1 MLEDNPTP
9 PHLMAEMPSARK
21 NLKAKPATLAD
32 VGRAV
37 GVSAMSASAVLN
49 GSRTSTRISPETRNR
64 ILEEAARLRYR
75 PNAAARALNRRQ
87 MSTLGLAAVVD
98 SGELNAY
105 FLEILNGVL
114 EAAGRFNQ
122 NITVFTLHDWNLDAG
137 RLADFCDGRIDGLIL
152 VAPVISESKSDI
164 VPAHTPFVSLHSN
177 NPIPGVIDIESDEEG
192 GAFDIVSH
200 LISQGHRDILHL
212 AGPGGMEGSKRRLAG
227 YQRALAAAKLG
238 KNAKVIESGFSTENG
253 RSAIRAWM
261 SKNAGGVMP
270 TALFCANDAVALGC
284 MEVLAQAGLRVPED
298 VSIVGFDDTLAART
312 STPQLTTLRQP
323 LRQMGAR
330 AVELLI
336 KPETAP
342 QTKGE
347 LIIFPTQAV
356 IRASVARPTVK
367 PVIVPRL

>member
-1 MLEDNPTP
+1 MLEDISAAL
-9 PHLMAEMPSARK
+9 HQVAEMPRARK
-21 NLKAKPATLAD
+21 SLKAKPATLAD

-49 GSRTSTRISPETRNR
+49 GSRTSTRISPETRIR

-152 VAPVISESKSDI
+152 VAPVISETKTDI

-177 NPIPGVIDIESDEEG
+177 NPIPGVIDIESDEEA
-192 GAFDIVSH
+192 GAFEVVSH
-200 LISQGHRDILHL
+200 LIGLGHRDILHL
-212 AGPGGMEGSKRRLAG
+212 SGPEGMQGTKRRLAG
-227 YQRALAAAKLG
+227 YQRALTAARLG
-238 KNAKVIESGFSTENG
+238 KTAKNIEAGFSTESG
-253 RSAIRAWM
+253 RNALRAWM
-261 SKNAGGVMP
+261 GKNAGGTLP

-284 MEVLAQAGLRVPED
+284 MEVLAQAGLRVPD
-298 VSIVGFDDTLAART
+298 DISIVGFDDTLAART

-347 LIIFPTQAV
+347 LIVFPTQAIV
-356 IRASVARPTVK
+356 RASTVRPPAK

>member
-1 MLEDNPTP
+1 
-9 PHLMAEMPSARK
+9 
-21 NLKAKPATLAD
+21 
-32 VGRAV
+32 
-37 GVSAMSASAVLN
+37 
-49 GSRTSTRISPETRNR
+49 
-64 ILEEAARLRYR
+64 
-75 PNAAARALNRRQ
+75 

-152 VAPVISESKSDI
+152 VAPVISETKTDI

-177 NPIPGVIDIESDEEG
+177 NPIPGVIDIESDEEA
-192 GAFDIVSH
+192 GAFDIVTH
-200 LISQGHRDILHL
+200 LIGLGHRDILHL
-212 AGPGGMEGSKRRLAG
+212 SGPDGMQGTKRRLAG
-227 YQRALAAAKLG
+227 YQRALTTARLG
-238 KNAKVIESGFSTENG
+238 KTAKVIEAGYSTENG
-253 RSAIRAWM
+253 RNALRAWM
-261 SKNAGGVMP
+261 SRNAGGTMP

-284 MEVLAQAGLRVPED
+284 MEVLSQAGLRVPED
-298 VSIVGFDDTLAART
+298 ISVVGFDDTLAART

-347 LIIFPTQAV
+347 LIIFPTQAI
-356 IRASVARPTVK
+356 IRASAVRPPAK
-367 PVIVPRL
+367 SVIVPRL

>member
-1 MLEDNPTP
+1 
-9 PHLMAEMPSARK
+9 MPRARK
-21 NLKAKPATLAD
+21 SLKAKPATLAD

-49 GSRTSTRISPETRNR
+49 GSRTSTRISPETRLR

-152 VAPVISESKSDI
+152 VAPVISETKTDI
-164 VPAHTPFVSLHSN
+164 VPPHTPFVSLHSN
-177 NPIPGVIDIESDEEG
+177 NPIPGVIDIESDEEA
-192 GAFDIVSH
+192 GAFEVVSH
-200 LISQGHRDILHL
+200 LIGLGHRDILHL
-212 AGPGGMEGSKRRLAG
+212 SGPQGMQGTRRRLAG
-227 YQRALAAAKLG
+227 YQRALTAARLG
-238 KNAKVIESGFSTENG
+238 KTAKNIEAGFSTESG
-253 RSAIRAWM
+253 RNALRAWM
-261 SKNAGGVMP
+261 GKNAGGTLP

-284 MEVLAQAGLRVPED
+284 MEVLAQVGLRVPD
-298 VSIVGFDDTLAART
+298 DISIVGFDDTLAART

-347 LIIFPTQAV
+347 LIVFPTQAIV
-356 IRASVARPTVK
+356 RASTVRPPAK
-367 PVIVPRL
+367 AVIVPRL

>member
-1 MLEDNPTP
+1 MLEDNPAP
-9 PHLMAEMPSARK
+9 VHLEMDMPSARK
-21 NLKAKPATLAD
+21 SLKAKPATLAD

-152 VAPVISESKSDI
+152 VAPVISETKTDI

-177 NPIPGVIDIESDEEG
+177 NPIPGVIDIETDEEA
-192 GAFDIVSH
+192 GAFEIVSH

-212 AGPGGMEGSKRRLAG
+212 SGPEGMQGSKRRLAG
-227 YQRALAAAKLG
+227 YHRALNVAKLG
-238 KNAKVIESGFSTENG
+238 KSAKIVEAGFSADNG
-253 RSAIRAWM
+253 RNALRAWLGR
-261 SKNAGGVMP
+261 NAGRNMP

-284 MEVLAQAGLRVPED
+284 MEILSQAGLRVPED
-298 VSIVGFDDTLAART
+298 ISIVGFDDTLSART

-342 QTKGE
+342 QTTGE
-347 LIIFPTQAV
+347 LIIFPTQAI
-356 IRASVARPTVK
+356 IRASSGRPPVK
-367 PVIVPRL
+367 PVLVPRV